1 MGLILKTLQV
11 PRALRA
17 STVLLLRKTIKIR
30 FSPNAIFLSA
40 DRSSPQRGRWGP
52 VIMAFGDGRDME
64 SIQILNSYISFSS
77 PKSAWTLAV
86 QSQSMRL
93 MMGGDDNLDKI
104 GLESEERGQN
114 LRGES
119 SGNDGVLERLTCT
132 TSEERKH

>member
-11 PRALRA
+11 PRAQRA
-17 STVLLLRKTIKIR
+17 STVLLRKTKKIR
-30 FSPNAIFLSA
+30 FSSNAIFLPA

-119 SGNDGVLERLTCT
+119 DGNDAVLERLAC
-132 TSEERKH
+132 TSEECKH